1 MKLYSVFVAMAFFT
15 VLSPGPGVI
24 MTLSN
29 ALCYNKLAT
38 FSGIL
43 GIATGAFI
51 VASISATSLGIV
63 LATSALAF
71 SIMKYLGAG
80 YLLYLSW
87 RLWRAPGF
95 QFTSQASTTANPGK
109 RFIEGASLQLTN
121 PKAIFFFL
129 SIFPQFIDIQHD
141 YLPQFLKLVLTYAA
155 LVVLVHCVYAAFA
168 KSARH
173 WLSSARGGAIMN
185 KGAAVCF
192 AFFGVA
198 LASAKR

>member
-1 MKLYSVFVAMAFFT
+1 
-15 VLSPGPGVI
+15 

-29 ALCYNKLAT
+29 ALRYNKPAT
-38 FSGIL
+38 FCGIL

-51 VASISATSLGIV
+51 VASISATSLGLL

-71 SIMKYLGAG
+71 TLMKYLGAG

-95 QFTSQASTTANPGK
+95 QFTATPGAPASLGK
-109 RFIEGASLQLTN
+109 RFWEGATLQLTN

-129 SIFPQFIDIQHD
+129 SIFPQFIDIQQA
-141 YLPQFLKLVLTYAA
+141 YLPQFLKLVLTYAG
-155 LVVLVHCVYAAFA
+155 LVVLVHCAYAAFA

-185 KGAAVCF
+185 KGAAICF
-192 AFFGVA
+192 AFFGLA
-198 LASAKR
+198 LANAKR